1 MAPEQPAPHPAT
13 WRGASAQ
20 RPGTHLPGFCRNQR
34 PPVLVKVTSS
44 FGLGC
49 RLLLLLGVLLQISTL
64 LLVIAGPVPPRL
76 TPAMASST
84 YHTATG
90 SAPGTATGGAAF
102 VPPLSAR

>member
-20 RPGTHLPGFCRNQR
+20 RPATHLPGFCRSQR
-34 PPVLVKVTSS
+34 PPVLVTVTSS

-76 TPAMASST
+76 APAST
-84 YHTATG
+84 SNSYRPATG
-90 SAPGTATGGAAF
+90 FAPGTANGWAAF

>member
-76 TPAMASST
+76 TPATASNADRPNASPSAVGALST
-84 YHTATG
+84 VT
-90 SAPGTATGGAAF
+90 
-102 VPPLSAR
+102 PLSQ